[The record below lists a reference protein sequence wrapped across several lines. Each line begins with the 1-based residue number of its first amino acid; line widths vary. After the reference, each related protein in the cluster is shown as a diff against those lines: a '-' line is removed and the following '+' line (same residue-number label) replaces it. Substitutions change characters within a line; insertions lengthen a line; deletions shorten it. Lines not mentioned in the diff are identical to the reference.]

1 MMPNIKMPKI
11 SGPELIVQTRIQYPT
26 IPAIIIRAIMNN
38 QRRKVFFENGVATC
52 LNKEEELKQLPELL
66 QFI

>member
-1 MMPNIKMPKI
+1 
-11 SGPELIVQTRIQYPT
+11 
-26 IPAIIIRAIMNN
+26 MNDE
-38 QRRKVFFENGVATC
+38 QRKACFENGVAAC